1 MRGNTPVVQDQDE
14 ISRLEGQLVV
24 FGRLKV
30 VERADLPH
38 LLAAAAADAGV
49 ARGVRGQG
57 PGLRLLLLLLQGQ
70 LDGCVERNGR
80 RRRTEM
86 GRAEIMR
93 RVEAVSM
100 CIYANTIEV
109 GFTFSLF

>member
-24 FGRLKV
+24 FGCLKV

-38 LLAAAAADAGV
+38 LLAAAAAAGV

-57 PGLRLLLLLLQGQ
+57 PGLHLLLLLLQGQ

-80 RRRTEM
+80 RRRMEM
-86 GRAEIMR
+86 GKKERGGR
-93 RVEAVSM
+93 RFVDDEKSGSSVYVYL
-100 CIYANTIEV
+100 C
-109 GFTFSLF
+109 

>member
-1 MRGNTPVVQDQDE
+1 MWSASRGNTPVVQDQDE

-24 FGRLKV
+24 FRRLEV

-38 LLAAAAADAGV
+38 LLAAANAAAGV

-70 LDGCVERNGR
+70 LDGCGERNGR
-80 RRRTEM
+80 RRRMEM
-86 GRAEIMR
+86 GKKERGGQRFVDDEK
-93 RVEAVSM
+93 S
-100 CIYANTIEV
+100 V
-109 GFTFSLF
+109 GTVYVYLC

>member
-14 ISRLEGQLVV
+14 ISCLEGQLVV

-38 LLAAAAADAGV
+38 LLAAAAAAAAAGV

-57 PGLRLLLLLLQGQ
+57 PGLRLRLLLLQGQ

-80 RRRTEM
+80 RRRMEM
-86 GRAEIMR
+86 GKKERGGR
-93 RVEAVSM
+93 RFVDDEKSGSSVYV
-100 CIYANTIEV
+100 C
-109 GFTFSLF
+109 LC

>member
-38 LLAAAAADAGV
+38 LLAAADAGV

-70 LDGCVERNGR
+70 LDGCVVRNGR
-80 RRRTEM
+80 RRRRRMEM
-86 GRAEIMR
+86 GRKERGGR
-93 RVEAVSM
+93 RFVDDEKSGSSVYVYL
-100 CIYANTIEV
+100 CKHN
-109 GFTFSLF
+109 